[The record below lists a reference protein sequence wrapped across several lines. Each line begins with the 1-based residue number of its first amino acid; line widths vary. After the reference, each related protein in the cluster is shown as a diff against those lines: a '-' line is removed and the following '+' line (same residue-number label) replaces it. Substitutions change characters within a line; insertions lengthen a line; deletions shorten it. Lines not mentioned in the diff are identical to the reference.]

1 MLAEYDYHCPH
12 CNQLLNADNT
22 VIFKIEKST
31 GEKGF
36 IDLNPKVGEYSYK
49 CEPNMVF
56 KNGEEMEFFCPA
68 CKVNLKSEKFPKFV
82 ELLLRVS
89 SSVHFEMLFSRVF
102 GDRRTYVITED
113 MTEKYGDNPEDLI

>member
-12 CNQLLNADNT
+12 CSQLLNADNK

-31 GEKGF
+31 SEKGT
-36 IDLNPKVGEYSYK
+36 IELSPKVGEYSYK
-49 CEPNMVF
+49 CEPNMIF
-56 KNGEEMEFFCPA
+56 ENGEAMEFFCPA
-68 CKVNLKSEKFPKFV
+68 CKVNLKSKKYPKFIA
-82 ELLLRVS
+82 LRLFVT